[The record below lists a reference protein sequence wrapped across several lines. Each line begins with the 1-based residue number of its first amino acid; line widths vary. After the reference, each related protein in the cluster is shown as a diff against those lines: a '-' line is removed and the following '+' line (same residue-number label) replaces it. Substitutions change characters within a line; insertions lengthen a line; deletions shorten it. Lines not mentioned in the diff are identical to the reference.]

1 MIDGLRYVPDFL
13 TTADEERLVVEV
25 ERLDYQQVV
34 MRGQVARRTVLH
46 FGFDY
51 DYEGWKIH
59 PTTPPPPWL
68 AELRD
73 RCAARLETEAGAL
86 EQFLVARYPPGAT
99 IGWHRDAPMFGEPVI
114 GVSLGAPCRM
124 RFRRKTSA
132 GFDTEE
138 LLLEPRSMYVLA
150 GAARS
155 KWQHSIPAVKGLRW
169 SISMR
174 TVRRRAA

>member
-1 MIDGLRYVPDFL
+1 MIDGLRYQRDFL
-13 TTADEERLVVEV
+13 SPDDEQQLIAEV
-25 ERLDYQQVV
+25 ERLEYQQVV
-34 MRGQVARRTVLH
+34 MRGQPARRTVLH

-68 AELRD
+68 AALRD
-73 RCAARLETEAGAL
+73 RCAALLEMEAEAL

-114 GVSLGAPCRM
+114 GVSLGSPCRM
-124 RFRRKTSA
+124 RFRKKTNA
-132 GFDTEE
+132 GFETDE
-138 LLLEPRSMYVLA
+138 LAIEPRSLYVLA
-150 GAARS
+150 GAART

-169 SISMR
+169 SITMR
-174 TVRRRAA
+174 TIRRRT